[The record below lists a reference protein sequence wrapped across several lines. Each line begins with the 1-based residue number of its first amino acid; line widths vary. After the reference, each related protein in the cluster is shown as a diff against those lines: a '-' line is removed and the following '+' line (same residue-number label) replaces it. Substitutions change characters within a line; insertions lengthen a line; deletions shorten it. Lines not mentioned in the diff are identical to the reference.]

1 MHEGRGETLL
11 IHLAKSGAKDR
22 PKKGTNK
29 FSFSTK
35 NGPETES
42 STVQICGCGGMKVND
57 TKFMAFLS

>member
-35 NGPETES
+35 NGPATES
-42 STVQICGCGGMKVND
+42 STVQICGGMKVNG